1 MAYQAMK
8 TEHVGAKKGE
18 GSYWGHKQDA
28 KKESSH
34 KRRQDEKLEVKNE
47 LQSLRVSQP
56 IEMKSV
62 T

>member
-8 TEHVGAKKGE
+8 TEHVGAKNGR

-28 KKESSH
+28 KKESNH
-34 KRRQDEKLEVKNE
+34 KRRQDEKLEIKNE
-47 LQSLRVSQP
+47 LQSLKASQP
-56 IEMKSV
+56 IEIRPI